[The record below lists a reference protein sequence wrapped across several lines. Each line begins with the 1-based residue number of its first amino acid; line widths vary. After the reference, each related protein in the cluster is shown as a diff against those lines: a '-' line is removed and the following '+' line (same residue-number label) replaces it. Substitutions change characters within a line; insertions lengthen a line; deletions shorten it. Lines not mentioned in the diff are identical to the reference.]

1 VSDSAK
7 ISDSNISTD
16 YDIVISGG
24 GVVGCLTALA
34 LATQTSFS
42 VLLLE
47 AMNVSAKTATSA
59 SQTTRFD
66 ARVIALSADSLTTL
80 ETLGVSIDD
89 IVHQAIEQIH
99 VSDRG
104 HIGQV
109 KLTAKEQ
116 GVAALGKVVAIE
128 ALGEYLLTKVKSF
141 NGQIDY
147 KCPVKIESAKQTESK
162 VTLELSDST
171 EICAKLLIVSDG
183 GQSKTASLVGMQ
195 SELSS
200 YGQTAIIT
208 NVNTQLAHKNI
219 AYERFTSQ
227 GPIAFLPM
235 NIGASNKASAQ
246 HAMSVVWCLNQQFSE
261 QKLQLSEQA
270 FLQELTSLF
279 GHKLGKLTACSKRYS
294 YPLSLS
300 RSYPFVSYRAIS
312 VGNAAQSLHP
322 IAGQG
327 FNLGVRD
334 VAALVKVVKD
344 ATDPGEFAF
353 IQQYK
358 KCRQTDKDDTVFA
371 TEALVKVF
379 SNQYTPFVI
388 ARNIGLF
395 GLNSFSGPKHQFA
408 NFAMGMRKSHD

>member
-147 KCPVKIESAKQTESK
+147 KCPVKIESAKQTE
-162 VTLELSDST
+162 
-171 EICAKLLIVSDG
+171 
-183 GQSKTASLVGMQ
+183 
-195 SELSS
+195 
-200 YGQTAIIT
+200 
-208 NVNTQLAHKNI
+208 
-219 AYERFTSQ
+219 
-227 GPIAFLPM
+227 
-235 NIGASNKASAQ
+235 
-246 HAMSVVWCLNQQFSE
+246 
-261 QKLQLSEQA
+261 
-270 FLQELTSLF
+270 
-279 GHKLGKLTACSKRYS
+279 
-294 YPLSLS
+294 
-300 RSYPFVSYRAIS
+300 
-312 VGNAAQSLHP
+312 
-322 IAGQG
+322 
-327 FNLGVRD
+327 
-334 VAALVKVVKD
+334 
-344 ATDPGEFAF
+344 
-353 IQQYK
+353 
-358 KCRQTDKDDTVFA
+358 
-371 TEALVKVF
+371 
-379 SNQYTPFVI
+379 
-388 ARNIGLF
+388 
-395 GLNSFSGPKHQFA
+395 
-408 NFAMGMRKSHD
+408 